1 MANVEYIPGLAQVFD
16 SWSGNVAVTIG
27 ATTVTVTPTK
37 GSCASVWVELVEQC
51 RLTHGGNWNGWVD
64 SDKHVVIQHSSSF
77 TITASGSTQTR
88 LNLSASYSGVRARGV
103 GPHVGGF
110 YPLGFGFTGFDRM
123 ESDGAA
129 AADGSGATPL
139 IWKSNKATA
148 TFLDT
153 WANIYDWHDDLVPSG
168 DILEV
173 DVWMGGREFG
183 RYVVDDARTNRL
195 SSVVDYV
202 ELGVELSGVAS

>member
-1 MANVEYIPGLAQVFD
+1 MAIVEHIPGLAEVFG

-27 ATTVTVTPTK
+27 ATAVTISPNDD
-37 GSCASVWVELVEQC
+37 SCASVWVRLVEQC
-51 RLTHGGNWNGWVD
+51 ALTHGGSWYGWVD
-64 SDKHVVIQHSSSF
+64 SDKRLVIETAASF

-88 LNLSASYSGVRARGV
+88 LNLAASFSGTRARGV
-103 GPHVGGF
+103 GAHVGGF

-139 IWKSNKATA
+139 IWKSNRATA

-153 WANIYDWHDDLVPSG
+153 WANVYDWNAELVPSG
-168 DILEV
+168 DLLSV

-183 RYVVDDARTNRL
+183 RFVVDDARTSRL
-195 SSVVDYV
+195 SKVVDYV
-202 ELGVELSGVAS
+202 ELAVELSGVAS